1 VHGSTVLTVAAMGK
15 CDINPD
21 GLYTVADAQGIL
33 NQALG
38 GSQAASDL
46 SGDGVVNLVDVQI
59 VINAVLSL
67 GCSAS

>member
-1 VHGSTVLTVAAMGK
+1 
-15 CDINPD
+15 
-21 GLYTVADAQGIL
+21 VADAQGIL